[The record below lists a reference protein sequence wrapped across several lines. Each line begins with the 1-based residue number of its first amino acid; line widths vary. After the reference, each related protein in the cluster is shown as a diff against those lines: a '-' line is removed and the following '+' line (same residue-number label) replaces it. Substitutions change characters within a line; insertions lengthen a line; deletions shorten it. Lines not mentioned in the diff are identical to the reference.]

1 MPLLRVDD
9 AGIHAPLREELL
21 FPCWNVRRIVPP
33 QQLLRLFLF
42 PAWTIRPL
50 MAPLMHWLAEL
61 KTSEIT
67 IAPIM
72 YK

>member
-1 MPLLRVDD
+1 MMLEYTP
-9 AGIHAPLREELL
+9 PLREELL
-21 FPCWNVRRIVPP
+21 FACWNVRRIVPP

-50 MAPLMHWLAEL
+50 IAPLMHWLAEL